1 MLPRIRVAPFTS
13 SFVQPDLRV
22 VGASC
27 TEVHVKRIPARPDLG
42 HLKKQAKE
50 LLAGY
55 RSGDPATLSRFR
67 ESLPL
72 ASGKEDPAIAAL
84 GLRLHDAQ
92 SCLAREYGFV
102 SWTDLQ
108 GFVLARIAQANDP
121 ARAVLLWL
129 RAAYAGEISGGNNL
143 ARPAVAARLLEESP
157 GLLGDDPY
165 LACAIGDEGVL
176 RQAIARDPGWVRRA
190 GGPLL
195 LPPLNAVAYSSL
207 VQLPAF
213 RERLRTCA
221 KLLLDAGADPNQA
234 VGSRWPPASLASPS
248 EEDRLSA
255 LYGAAGQNRDVEI
268 TRLLLD
274 AGADPND
281 GESLYH
287 SLEEPAC
294 TRLLLKAGARVGG
307 TNALYRV
314 LDLDELES
322 LQLLL
327 AHGGDPNEAAPGV
340 PTSDWG
346 RPLLWAIRRRRSAA
360 HIAAL
365 LDAGADASVRTPE
378 GIDAHTLALRFG
390 LTDVARLLARRTGGD
405 TQLPPDEQFVAACA
419 RGDGPVAR
427 RIQAEHPEVVST
439 LSRTQLRLL
448 PELAAQSG
456 CGEAV
461 QLMVEL
467 GWPIATTG
475 GDWDGSALNHAVFRG
490 DAVLAGFLL
499 AHGATWTEQHGF
511 GDNVSGSLSWA
522 SLNQPAEDGDWVGC
536 AAALV
541 AHGMPAAQPDP
552 NGSDGVIVDGR
563 LKWFSDEVTDYLL
576 GASRAP

>member
-1 MLPRIRVAPFTS
+1 M
-13 SFVQPDLRV
+13 
-22 VGASC
+22 
-27 TEVHVKRIPARPDLG
+27 KRIPARPDLG

-55 RSGDPATLSRFR
+55 RSGDPAALSRFR
-67 ESLPL
+67 DSLPAA
-72 ASGKEDPAIAAL
+72 ASKDDRVIAAL

-92 SCLAREYGFV
+92 SCLAREYGFL

-108 GFVLARIAQANDP
+108 AFVLARIAQANDP
-121 ARAVLLWL
+121 TRAVLLWL

-143 ARPAVAARLLEESP
+143 ARPALAARLLEESP
-157 GLLGDDPY
+157 GLLGDAPY
-165 LACAIGDEGVL
+165 LACAIGDADVL
-176 RQAIARDPGWVRRA
+176 RQAIARDPDWVGRA

-195 LPPLNAVAYSSL
+195 LPPLHAVACSSL

-213 RERLRTCA
+213 RDRLRACA

-234 VGSRWPPASLASPS
+234 IGSRWPPASLDAPS
-248 EEDRLSA
+248 EEFKLSA

-274 AGADPND
+274 AGANPND

-294 TRLLLKAGARVGG
+294 TRLLLKAGARVEG

-314 LDLDELES
+314 LDLDRLES

-327 AHGGDPNEAAPGV
+327 ANGGDPNEKAPGA

-346 RPLLWAIRRRRSAA
+346 RPLLWALRRRRSPA
-360 HIAAL
+360 HIEAL
-365 LDAGADASVRTPE
+365 LDAGADASARTPE
-378 GIDAHTLALRFG
+378 GVDAHTLALRFG
-390 LTDVARLLARRTGGD
+390 LTEVARLLAPRIGSD
-405 TQLPPDEQFVAACA
+405 VQLVPDEQFIAACA
-419 RGDGPVAR
+419 RGDGPAAR
-427 RIQAEHPEVVST
+427 RIQEEHPQL
-439 LSRTQLRLL
+439 LSRLSPAQLRLL
-448 PELAAQSG
+448 PELAAQPG

-467 GWPIATTG
+467 GWPITTTG
-475 GDWDGSALNHAVFRG
+475 GDWDASALNQAVFRG
-490 DAVLAGFLL
+490 DAALARFLL
-499 AHGATWTEQHGF
+499 AHGATWTERHGF
-511 GDNVSGSLSWA
+511 GDDVCGSLSWA
-522 SLNQPAEDGDWVGC
+522 SLNQPTEDGDWVGC
-536 AAALV
+536 AEALV
-541 AHGMPAAQPDP
+541 AHGLPGAQPDP
-552 NGSDGVIVDGR
+552 GGSDGVIVDGR
-563 LKWFSDEVTDYLL
+563 LKWFSDEVTDFLL

>member
-1 MLPRIRVAPFTS
+1 M
-13 SFVQPDLRV
+13 
-22 VGASC
+22 
-27 TEVHVKRIPARPDLG
+27 KRIPARPDLG

-50 LLAGY
+50 LLASY
-55 RSGDPATLSRFR
+55 RSGDPAAFSRFR
-67 ESLPL
+67 DALP
-72 ASGKEDPAIAAL
+72 AAARKDDTAIAAL

-102 SWTDLQ
+102 SWVDLQ
-108 GFVLARIAQANDP
+108 GFVVARIAQANDP

-143 ARPAVAARLLEESP
+143 ANPAVAARLLEESP
-157 GLLGDDPY
+157 GLLGADPY
-165 LACAIGDEGVL
+165 LACAIGDEDVL
-176 RQAIARDPGWVRRA
+176 RQAIARDPDWARRA

-195 LPPLNAVAYSSL
+195 LPPLNAVVYSSL

-213 RERLRTCA
+213 RDRLRACA
-221 KLLLDAGADPNQA
+221 GLLLDAGADPNQTI
-234 VGSRWPPASLASPS
+234 GSRWPPASLDAPS
-248 EEDRLSA
+248 EETRLSA

-287 SLEEPAC
+287 SLEDPAC
-294 TRLLLKAGARVGG
+294 TRLLLKAGARVSG

-314 LDLDELES
+314 LDLDILES

-327 AHGGDPNEAAPGV
+327 SSGGDPNEKAPGV

-346 RPLLWAIRRRRSAA
+346 TPLLWAIRRRRSPA

-390 LTDVARLLARRTGGD
+390 LTEVAQLLAQRIGGD
-405 TQLPPDEQFVAACA
+405 ALLPPDEQFIAACA
-419 RGDGPVAR
+419 RGDRPAALR
-427 RIQAEHPEVVST
+427 MQAEHPQLLST
-439 LSRTQLRLL
+439 LSAAQLRLL
-448 PELAAQSG
+448 PELAAQPG

-467 GWPIATTG
+467 GWPITTTG
-475 GDWDGSALNHAVFRG
+475 GDWDGSALNQAVFRG
-490 DAVLAGFLL
+490 DAALARFLL
-499 AHGATWTEQHGF
+499 AHGATWTEMHGF
-511 GDNVSGSLSWA
+511 GDNVCGSLSWA
-522 SLNQPAEDGDWVGC
+522 SLNQPTQDGDWVGC
-536 AAALV
+536 AEALV
-541 AHGMPAAQPDP
+541 AHGMPGAQPDP
-552 NGSDGVIVDGR
+552 GGSDGVIVDGR
-563 LKWFSDEVTDYLL
+563 LKWFSDEVTDFLL
-576 GASRAP
+576 GVSRTP